1 MAFLGQTFSADDLPQ
16 GSTYDPLPPGWYTA
30 TIADAELKT
39 TKDGSGQYIK
49 IRYDITGHTH
59 QGRVVFG
66 NLNIKNASAKA
77 EEIGRQQ
84 LGEIMRAIGLARVT
98 DTDQLIGGSLS
109 IKLDVRGNRA
119 IPRPKRGQGLQGD
132 HRQRA
137 DIRSTCNLACR
148 FRTCGCTWQGCTALG
163 EEVSREKPQPRE
175 RTGATS
181 TTQKET
187 GHREDTRA
195 ES

>member
-1 MAFLGQTFSADDLPQ
+1 MACLGQTFDANELPQ
-16 GSTYDPLPPGWYTA
+16 GNGGNYDPLPPGWYTA
-30 TIADAELKT
+30 TITAAELKP

-49 IRYDITGHTH
+49 VRYDITGPTH

-109 IKLDVRGNRA
+109 IKLSVREATEQYDAQNEVKGFKA
-119 IPRPKRGQGLQGD
+119 ITGSVPTFAAPAASPAASAPASAGPAKAAPPWAKR
-132 HRQRA
+132 
-137 DIRSTCNLACR
+137 
-148 FRTCGCTWQGCTALG
+148 
-163 EEVSREKPQPRE
+163 
-175 RTGATS
+175 
-181 TTQKET
+181 
-187 GHREDTRA
+187 
-195 ES
+195 